1 MLTNF
6 WSLLLAGF
14 SIFSCLIL
22 LVAYLGFLPDM
33 RKSAVSKWACL
44 ILLSGLMIL
53 QYAHGL
59 FFSQGL
65 PLIEH
70 RPYGVLLTLIPPSF
84 YFFSR
89 SILFV
94 NDQPKLSWRDSI
106 HLIPVVVAVFFSI
119 SYLPAFAFVFGTA
132 YTFWFAKV
140 VYQMRNHSRR
150 FHYELFFFGLFAVMA
165 LGALILG
172 LLLPTI
178 DPSVFYTAYAN
189 AISIAI
195 LLIVAALIFF
205 PELLSDILLVSEL
218 AYSKSRLNDVDIDTK
233 LIELE
238 KLVVLDKHYQHE
250 DLSLTGLAEL
260 MSLSSHQLSE
270 LINTHIGYGFP
281 KYLREQRIKQA
292 QRLLVTEPNSSIL
305 SISME
310 TGFKSQSNFYTAF
323 KEITGVSPGRYRK
336 KTPNL

>member
-1 MLTNF
+1 MILDLF
-6 WSLLLAGF
+6 HWSLLLVGF

-22 LVAYLGFLPDM
+22 LVAYLWFLPDM
-33 RKSAVSKWACL
+33 RKTSISKWACFF
-44 ILLSGLMIL
+44 LLSGLMTL

-59 FFSQGL
+59 FFSQYI
-65 PLIEH
+65 PLVEH
-70 RPYGVLLTLIPPSF
+70 RAYGILLTLIPPSF

-94 NDQPKLSWRDSI
+94 QEHNTLRWHDCI
-106 HLIPVVVAVFFSI
+106 HLLPVLIAVFFPI
-119 SYLPAFAFVFGTA
+119 SYLPAFAFCFGTG
-132 YTFWFAKV
+132 YTFWFAKA
-140 VYQMRNHSRR
+140 VYQMRNHTRR

-165 LGALILG
+165 LGALVLG

-178 DPSVFYTAYAN
+178 NPSVFYTAYAN
-189 AISIAI
+189 AISIAL

-218 AYSKSRLNDVDIDTK
+218 AYAKSRLNDVDVDTK
-233 LIELE
+233 LLELE

-260 MSLSSHQLSE
+260 MDLTSHQLSE
-270 LINTHIGYGFP
+270 LVNTHIGYGFP
-281 KYLREQRIKQA
+281 RYLREQRVKQA
-292 QRLLVTEPNSSIL
+292 QRLLVSEPNSSIL
-305 SISME
+305 AISME

-323 KEITGVSPGRYRK
+323 KEITGISPGRYRK
-336 KTPNL
+336 ENS